1 MNSIARLTALFT
13 IIFILSSCGGTS
25 NTPAPVDKRIVDK
38 VGRDM
43 AKLII
48 EKRYPIP
55 LKPDQYIE
63 VISKAFQKNGYSYSA
78 TLQKVA
84 FERIS
89 FKDPEKMEFVVM
101 LVMPELLS
109 ESDESTVPGRYYSGK
124 DLEAVKEIIRTKDNP
139 FRIGFKPL
147 PMPQR

>member
-1 MNSIARLTALFT
+1 
-13 IIFILSSCGGTS
+13 
-25 NTPAPVDKRIVDK
+25 
-38 VGRDM
+38 M
-43 AKLII
+43 AALII

-63 VISKAFQKNGYSYSA
+63 VISKALQKNGYSYSA

-84 FERIS
+84 VEGIS

-139 FRIGFKPL
+139 FRIGFKSL
-147 PMPQR
+147 PMQQR